1 MMELARAI
9 EILDPEHRE
18 LYYEREGGLEEVT
31 EACRMGMEA
40 LKAQLAA
47 EDETMTAAQQ
57 EMAIY
62 EAAVQTYGA
71 NAQILIAVE
80 EMAELTKAL
89 LKFIRYGN
97 RPAVLE
103 SINEERADVEIML
116 NQLHVIFGDCSD
128 WESIKLSRLADRLDE
143 AHAPTGRYDCACPEH
158 EERPCDNPNEDMECR
173 DCQHGVSKDEV

>member
-1 MMELARAI
+1 MDIRRAI

-80 EMAELTKAL
+80 EMAELTKEIIKHKRGFDNLQQLA
-89 LKFIRYGN
+89 
-97 RPAVLE
+97 
-103 SINEERADVEIML
+103 EEIADVEIML
-116 NQLHVIFGDCSD
+116 EQLKLIFGVHTVVIIEKEKKKDRLR
-128 WESIKLSRLADRLDE
+128 KRLAE
-143 AHAPTGRYDCACPEH
+143 GE
-158 EERPCDNPNEDMECR
+158 
-173 DCQHGVSKDEV
+173 GS

>member
-1 MMELARAI
+1 MDIQRAI

-47 EDETMTAAQQ
+47 ADEAMTAAQE
-57 EMAIY
+57 EMALY
-62 EAAVQTYGA
+62 EAAVQT
-71 NAQILIAVE
+71 
-80 EMAELTKAL
+80 
-89 LKFIRYGN
+89 
-97 RPAVLE
+97 
-103 SINEERADVEIML
+103 DVEIML

>member
-1 MMELARAI
+1 MDIQRAI
-9 EILDPEHRE
+9 EILNPEHRE
-18 LYYEREGGLEEVT
+18 QYKSLEEV
-31 EACRMGMEA
+31 EDACRMGMEA

-47 EDETMTAAQQ
+47 DETMTAAQR

-71 NAQILIAVE
+71 NAQILMAVE

-116 NQLHVIFGDCSD
+116 NQLHVIFGYCSD
-128 WESIKLSRLADRLDE
+128 WENIKLSRLADRLDG

-173 DCQHGVSKDEV
+173 DCQYGVSEDRE

>member
-1 MMELARAI
+1 MELARAI

-40 LKAQLAA
+40 LKAQLAG

-89 LKFIRYGN
+89 LKFIRYKRHTYTSQKRN
-97 RPAVLE
+97 SD
-103 SINEERADVEIML
+103 SII
-116 NQLHVIFGDCSD
+116 I
-128 WESIKLSRLADRLDE
+128 
-143 AHAPTGRYDCACPEH
+143 T
-158 EERPCDNPNEDMECR
+158 DMGC
-173 DCQHGVSKDEV
+173 KT

>member
-1 MMELARAI
+1 MMELTRAI

-18 LYYEREGGLEEVT
+18 QYKSLEEV
-31 EACRMGMEA
+31 EDACRMGMEA

-47 EDETMTAAQQ
+47 ADETMTVAQQ

-89 LKFIRYGN
+89 LKFIRYGD

-143 AHAPTGRYDCACPEH
+143 AHTPNGRYDCACPEY
-158 EERPCDNPNEDMECR
+158 EERPCDNPNEDIECR
-173 DCQHGVSKDEV
+173 DCQHAKSKDEA